1 MVTKGDIKV
10 NNEQGIVFG
19 RWLLGELEERGWS
32 QSELASRSG
41 VSHGRISQIISG
53 DIPTSK
59 ILVKLANALRLR
71 PEDVLR
77 RAGILPPLP
86 SNEENREAVRMMELF
101 DRLTPG
107 ERERVLEYVEFVLSR
122 GKR

>member
-1 MVTKGDIKV
+1 MATKGDIKM
-10 NNEQGIVFG
+10 NNEQGIGFG
-19 RWLLGELEERGWS
+19 RWLLGELEKRGWS
-32 QSELASRSG
+32 QSELATRAQ
-41 VSHGRISQIISG
+41 VSHGRVSQVISG

-59 ILVKLANALRLR
+59 ILVKLAYALQLR

-77 RAGILPPLP
+77 RAGVLPPLP
-86 SNEENREAVRMMELF
+86 SDQEKREAVRMMELF
-101 DRLTPG
+101 DRLAPA

>member
-1 MVTKGDIKV
+1 V

>member
-1 MVTKGDIKV
+1 V
-10 NNEQGIVFG
+10 NNERGLIFG
-19 RWLLGELEERGWS
+19 RWLLKELEERGWS
-32 QSELASRSG
+32 QSELAGRAG

-59 ILVKLANALRLR
+59 ILVKLAYALRLR

-86 SNEENREAVRMMELF
+86 TNEEQGEAVKLMELF
-101 DRLTPG
+101 DHLAPA
-107 ERERVLEYVEFVLSR
+107 ERERVLEYVEFLLSR
-122 GKR
+122 ERH